1 MMGSRGFWLSWGWY
15 AQTISFIREAKT
27 HYFEKGGNVVNFL
40 FDYKVPGG
48 YNNVKGCQMAEWER

>member
-1 MMGSRGFWLSWGWY
+1 M
-15 AQTISFIREAKT
+15 REAKT

-48 YNNVKGCQMAEWER
+48 YNNVKGCQMAEGER